1 MSSTFSLV
9 ATAHFI
15 TIEKGITSA
24 PACRE
29 AMDTEG
35 FASRAWL
42 GQWMSPEEEPVNNYY
57 EDHKLMEGA
66 LIKLGDYA
74 HYRYFLLFRN
84 GRFCYY
90 ELPMP
95 AEVPGEQKRR
105 VHLTLTSKHLR
116 GVMMLNASG
125 NTKDVAKTEDE
136 YDADL
141 IKRGFVFNRKRLE
154 MQLTGY
160 SPTGQLMCWKLRAA
174 KDAVF
179 VKWER
184 AFRLALRPIWMQNTP
199 KCMVCKRDFGFF
211 IRPHHCR

>member
-1 MSSTFSLV
+1 M
-9 ATAHFI
+9 
-15 TIEKGITSA
+15 E
-24 PACRE
+24 
-29 AMDTEG
+29 TEG

-42 GQWMSPEEEPVNNYY
+42 GQWMAPEEEPVNNYY

-95 AEVPGEQKRR
+95 ASTGTGTAAAGGEQ
-105 VHLTLTSKHLR
+105 
-116 GVMMLNASG
+116 
-125 NTKDVAKTEDE
+125 
-136 YDADL
+136 
-141 IKRGFVFNRKRLE
+141 NRKRLE
-154 MQLTGY
+154 MQLAGY
-160 SPTGQLMCWKLRAA
+160 SPTGQLMSWKLRAA
-174 KDAVF
+174 KDAIF

-211 IRPHHCR
+211 IRPHHCRCVAIAASAWTNSPMN